1 MFKTEL
7 LKRSWCREDKM
18 EKAFGEMIHYLD
30 VTAHVIKMAFMTIIE
45 YPSNIAGWLI
55 SNPLQFIMGFAIIK
69 FVVES
74 FGQINGWTY
83 GQLAF
88 LYGLSVI
95 SHALSMIFFVQG
107 WFMGYYVIE
116 GEFDRY
122 LTRPLGVLYQFFFTN
137 INIIGV
143 TDLIPGILVFL
154 YGCVKCGVNVNLL
167 FVLQVLITLAGATF
181 IRGAIYILLGST
193 SFHTRSAVDFGQY
206 TQEIMDKTT
215 MYPLSMYPES
225 MQFILTYLIPVGWI
239 SFYPAS
245 SLLGIDSIHS
255 GMAVPFLTLAAGI
268 VMMVIAG
275 TYFSIGLKKYESAG
289 N

>member
-1 MFKTEL
+1 MEPAFKRALKEL
-7 LKRSWCREDKM
+7 
-18 EKAFGEMIHYLD
+18 IHYLD
-30 VTAHVIKMAFMTIIE
+30 VTACVMKMAVMTVIE
-45 YPSNIAGWLI
+45 YPSNVAGWLI

-74 FGQINGWTY
+74 FGQISGWNY

-116 GEFDRY
+116 GDFDRY

-137 INIIGV
+137 INIFGV
-143 TDLIPGILVFL
+143 TDLIPGILVFI
-154 YGCVKCGVNVNLL
+154 YGCVKCGIRVTPL
-167 FVLQVLITLAGATF
+167 FILQVLITLAGATL
-181 IRGAIYILLGST
+181 IRGGIYILLGST

-245 SLLGIDSIHS
+245 VLLGIDSAYNAMLI
-255 GMAVPFLTLAAGI
+255 PLITLAVGI
-268 VMMVIAG
+268 LVMLIAG
-275 TYFSIGLKKYESAG
+275 AYFNMGLRKYESAG

>member
-1 MFKTEL
+1 MKEIVKEFL
-7 LKRSWCREDKM
+7 Y
-18 EKAFGEMIHYLD
+18 YLD
-30 VTAHVIKMAFMTIIE
+30 VTLHVIKMAIMSVIE
-45 YPSNIAGWLI
+45 YPANIAGWMI

-69 FVVES
+69 FVVGE

-107 WFMGYYVIE
+107 WFMGYFVLE

-137 INIIGV
+137 INVFGF
-143 TDLIPGILVFL
+143 TDLIPGVLVFI
-154 YGCVKCGVNVNLL
+154 YGCCKCKITVTPL
-167 FVLQVLITLAGATF
+167 FILQVIVMLVGATL
-181 IRGAIYILLGST
+181 IRGGIYIMLGST
-193 SFHTRSAVDFGQY
+193 SFRTRSAMDFGQY

-215 MYPLSMYPES
+215 MYPISLYPES
-225 MQFILTYLIPVGWI
+225 MQFILTYLIPIGWV
-239 SFYPAS
+239 SLYPVS
-245 SLLGIDSIHS
+245 GILGIES
-255 GMAVPFLTLAAGI
+255 GRFYG
-268 VMMVIAG
+268 IAG
-275 TYFSIGLKKYESAG
+275 AFITLLVGFLVMFIAGLFFNHGLKRYESAG

>member
-1 MFKTEL
+1 MRRALREL
-7 LKRSWCREDKM
+7 V
-18 EKAFGEMIHYLD
+18 HYLD
-30 VTAHVIKMAFMTIIE
+30 VTAQVIKMAFMTIIE
-45 YPSNIAGWLI
+45 YPSNIAGWMI

-74 FGQINGWTY
+74 FGEINGWNY

-116 GEFDRY
+116 GDFDRY

-137 INIIGV
+137 INIFGV
-143 TDLIPGILVFL
+143 TDLIPGVLVFI
-154 YGCVKCGVNVNLL
+154 YGCVKSGVSVNLL
-167 FVLQVLITLAGATF
+167 FILQVVVILAGATL
-181 IRGAIYILLGST
+181 IRGGIYILLGST

-225 MQFILTYLIPVGWI
+225 MQFILTFLIPVGWI

-245 SLLGIDSIHS
+245 ALLEIGS
-255 GMAVPFLTLAAGI
+255 GYSGLIVPFITLAVGI
-268 VMMVIAG
+268 LVMLIAG
-275 TYFSIGLKKYESAG
+275 AYFNMGLRKYESAG

>member
-1 MFKTEL
+1 MIVRKTFDTL
-7 LKRSWCREDKM
+7 C
-18 EKAFGEMIHYLD
+18 HYLD
-30 VTAHVIKMAFMTIIE
+30 VTWHVIKMSFMTIIE
-45 YPSNIAGWLI
+45 YPSSIAGWLI

-74 FGQINGWTY
+74 FGEINGWNY

-107 WFMGYYVIE
+107 WFMGWFVIE
-116 GEFDRY
+116 GDFDRY

-137 INIIGV
+137 INVFGI
-143 TDLIPGILVFL
+143 TDLIPGIIVFV
-154 YGCVKCGVNVNLL
+154 YGCIKSEVEVTFL
-167 FVLQVLITLAGATF
+167 FVLAVIIMLIGATL
-181 IRGAIYILLGST
+181 IRGGIYILLGST

-215 MYPLSMYPES
+215 MYPISMYPES
-225 MQFILTYLIPVGWI
+225 MQFILTYLIPIGWV
-239 SFYPAS
+239 SFYPVS
-245 SLLGIDSIHS
+245 SLLGIENGIGS
-255 GMAVPFLTLAAGI
+255 GIIVPIITLLVGIAVMLLAGA
-268 VMMVIAG
+268 
-275 TYFSIGLKKYESAG
+275 YFKSGLKKYESAG

>member
-1 MFKTEL
+1 MG
-7 LKRSWCREDKM
+7 
-18 EKAFGEMIHYLD
+18 KAFRELVHYMD
-30 VTAHVIKMAFMTIIE
+30 VTAQVIKMAVMTIIE
-45 YPSNIAGWLI
+45 YPSNIAGWMI

-74 FGQINGWTY
+74 FGEINEWNY

-116 GEFDRY
+116 GDFDRY

-137 INIIGV
+137 INIFGV
-143 TDLIPGILVFL
+143 TDLIPGILVFI
-154 YGCVKCGVNVNLL
+154 YGCVKCEVTVNLL
-167 FVLQVLITLAGATF
+167 FVLQVVIILIGATL
-181 IRGAIYILLGST
+181 IRGGIYILLGST

-245 SLLGIDSIHS
+245 ALLGIGSRYS
-255 GMAVPFLTLAAGI
+255 GMIVPLITLAVGI
-268 VMMVIAG
+268 LVMLIAG
-275 TYFSIGLKKYESAG
+275 AYFNRGLSKYESAG

>member
-1 MFKTEL
+1 MRKRLREL
-7 LKRSWCREDKM
+7 
-18 EKAFGEMIHYLD
+18 GHYID
-30 VTAHVIKMAFMTIIE
+30 VTMHVIKMAFMTIIE

-74 FGQINGWTY
+74 FGEINGWNY

-107 WFMGYYVIE
+107 WFMGYFVLE

-122 LTRPLGVLYQFFFTN
+122 LTRPLSVLYQFFFTN
-137 INIIGV
+137 INIFGV
-143 TDLIPGILVFL
+143 TDLIPGILVFV
-154 YGCVKCGVNVNLL
+154 YGCVKCGIRVSFFFL
-167 FVLQVLITLAGATF
+167 LQVFVMLIGAAL
-181 IRGAIYILLGST
+181 IRGGIYILLGST

-215 MYPLSMYPES
+215 MYPISMYPEC
-225 MQFILTYLIPVGWI
+225 MQFILTFLIPVGWV

-245 SLLGIDSIHS
+245 GLLGIENRFCS
-255 GMAVPFLTLAAGI
+255 GLFLPFVTLMVGI
-268 VMMVIAG
+268 VVMLLAG
-275 TYFSIGLKKYESAG
+275 VYFHAGLKKYESAG

>member
-1 MFKTEL
+1 MSRKFREL
-7 LKRSWCREDKM
+7 CL
-18 EKAFGEMIHYLD
+18 YLD
-30 VTAHVIKMAFMTIIE
+30 VTIHVIKMAIMTIIE
-45 YPSNIAGWLI
+45 YPSNIAGWMI

-122 LTRPLGVLYQFFFTN
+122 LTRPLSVLYQFFFTN
-137 INIIGV
+137 INIFGV
-143 TDLIPGILVFL
+143 TDLIPGILVFI
-154 YGCVKCGVNVNLL
+154 YGCIKCDIRVTPFFL
-167 FVLQVLITLAGATF
+167 LQVVVMLTGATL
-181 IRGAIYILLGST
+181 IRGGIYILLGST

-215 MYPLSMYPES
+215 MYPISMYPES

-245 SLLGIDSIHS
+245 GLLGIENNVIN
-255 GMAVPFLTLAAGI
+255 GGFVPFITLLVGI
-268 VMMVIAG
+268 VVMMVAG
-275 TYFSIGLKKYESAG
+275 LYFGTGLKKYESAG

>member
-1 MFKTEL
+1 MRKRFREL
-7 LKRSWCREDKM
+7 
-18 EKAFGEMIHYLD
+18 GHYID
-30 VTAHVIKMAFMTIIE
+30 VTVHVIKMAFMTIIE
-45 YPSNIAGWLI
+45 YPANIAGWLI

-74 FGQINGWTY
+74 FGEINGWNY

-107 WFMGYYVIE
+107 WFMGYFVLE

-122 LTRPLGVLYQFFFTN
+122 LTRPLGVLYQFFFT
-137 INIIGV
+137 
-143 TDLIPGILVFL
+143 
-154 YGCVKCGVNVNLL
+154 
-167 FVLQVLITLAGATF
+167 GATL
-181 IRGAIYILLGST
+181 IRGGIYILLGST
-193 SFHTRSAVDFGQY
+193 SFYTRSAVDFGQY

-215 MYPLSMYPES
+215 MYPISMYPEW
-225 MQFILTYLIPVGWI
+225 MQFILTFLIPVGWV

-245 SLLGIDSIHS
+245 GLLGIDNGLYNGLLLPLI
-255 GMAVPFLTLAAGI
+255 TLAVGIAVMLLAG
-268 VMMVIAG
+268 V
-275 TYFSIGLKKYESAG
+275 YFHAGLKKYESAG

>member
-1 MFKTEL
+1 MG
-7 LKRSWCREDKM
+7 
-18 EKAFGEMIHYLD
+18 KAFRELIHYMD
-30 VTAHVIKMAFMTIIE
+30 VTAQVIKMAFMTIIE

-55 SNPLQFIMGFAIIK
+55 SNPLQFIMGFAIIR

-74 FGQINGWTY
+74 FGQINGWNY

-95 SHALSMIFFVQG
+95 SHALSMIVFVQG

-137 INIIGV
+137 INVIGV
-143 TDLIPGILVFL
+143 TDLIPGILVFI
-154 YGCVKCGVNVNLL
+154 YGCVKCGISVNLL
-167 FVLQVLITLAGATF
+167 FVVKVLIILTGATL
-181 IRGAIYILLGST
+181 IRGGIYILLGST
-193 SFHTRSAVDFGQY
+193 SFHTRSYVDFGQY
-206 TQEIMDKTT
+206 TQEIIDKTT

-225 MQFILTYLIPVGWI
+225 LQFILTYLIPVGWI
-239 SFYPAS
+239 SFYPVS
-245 SLLGIDSIHS
+245 DLLGMNGDLNGVII
-255 GMAVPFLTLAAGI
+255 PFITLGVGI
-268 VMMVIAG
+268 LMMVIAG
-275 TYFSIGLKKYESAG
+275 LYFNFGLKKYESAG

>member
-1 MFKTEL
+1 MRKRLKEL
-7 LKRSWCREDKM
+7 
-18 EKAFGEMIHYLD
+18 GHYID
-30 VTAHVIKMAFMTIIE
+30 VTMHVIKMAFMTIIE

-74 FGQINGWTY
+74 FGEINGWNY

-107 WFMGYYVIE
+107 WFMGYFVLE

-122 LTRPLGVLYQFFFTN
+122 LTRPLSVLYQFFFTN
-137 INIIGV
+137 INIFGV
-143 TDLIPGILVFL
+143 TDLIPGILVFV
-154 YGCVKCGVNVNLL
+154 YGCVKCGIRVSFFFL
-167 FVLQVLITLAGATF
+167 LQVFVMLIGAAL
-181 IRGAIYILLGST
+181 IRGGIYILLGST

-215 MYPLSMYPES
+215 MYPISMYPEC
-225 MQFILTYLIPVGWI
+225 MQFILTFLIPVGWV

-245 SLLGIDSIHS
+245 GMLGIENRFLNGLIL
-255 GMAVPFLTLAAGI
+255 PFVTLMVGI
-268 VMMVIAG
+268 VVMLLAG
-275 TYFSIGLKKYESAG
+275 VYFHAGLKKYESAG

>member
-1 MFKTEL
+1 MGKVFREL
-7 LKRSWCREDKM
+7 N
-18 EKAFGEMIHYLD
+18 HYMD
-30 VTAHVIKMAFMTIIE
+30 VTAQVIKMAVMTIIE
-45 YPSNIAGWLI
+45 YPSNIAGWMI

-74 FGQINGWTY
+74 FGEINGWNY

-116 GEFDRY
+116 GDFDRY

-137 INIIGV
+137 INIFGV
-143 TDLIPGILVFL
+143 TDLIPGMLVFI
-154 YGCVKCGVNVNLL
+154 YGCVKCEMAVNLL
-167 FVLQVLITLAGATF
+167 FILQVVVILVGATL
-181 IRGAIYILLGST
+181 IRGGIYILLGST

-239 SFYPAS
+239 SFYPVSA
-245 SLLGIDSIHS
+245 LLGIDSAYNAMLVQLI
-255 GMAVPFLTLAAGI
+255 TLVVGILVMIVAG
-268 VMMVIAG
+268 G
-275 TYFSIGLKKYESAG
+275 YFDIGLRKYESAG

>member
-1 MFKTEL
+1 MKKAAKEL
-7 LKRSWCREDKM
+7 
-18 EKAFGEMIHYLD
+18 IHYMD
-30 VTAHVIKMAFMTIIE
+30 VTGQVIKMALMTIIE
-45 YPSNIAGWLI
+45 YPANIAGWLI

-74 FGQINGWTY
+74 FGEINGWTY

-88 LYGLSVI
+88 LYGISVI

-107 WFMGYYVIE
+107 WFMGYFVIE

-137 INIIGV
+137 INVFGI
-143 TDLIPGILVFL
+143 TDLIPGILVFI
-154 YGCVKCGVNVNLL
+154 YGCVKCSVHFTPL
-167 FVLQVLITLAGATF
+167 FVLQVLVLLIGATL
-181 IRGAIYILLGST
+181 IRGGIYILLGST

-215 MYPLSMYPES
+215 MYPISMYPEI
-225 MQFILTYLIPVGWI
+225 MQFVLTFIIPIGWV
-239 SFYPAS
+239 SFYPVS
-245 SLLGIDSIHS
+245 GLLGIGNSLYN
-255 GMAVPFLTLAAGI
+255 GMLLPLITLG
-268 VMMVIAG
+268 VGVLVMVIAG
-275 TYFSIGLKKYESAG
+275 LYFTTGLKKYESAG